1 MNKIGLVTVV
11 CCQFQLRSRSE
22 RDPYSVVVEAVA
34 SGPETVTNAE
44 AERILGIDKHVF
56 QKSRSRRKVV
66 TSVRGVVM
74 GGPRGASQA

>member
-66 TSVRGVVM
+66 TNVCQ
-74 GGPRGASQA
+74 GGRYGWVKGGQA